1 VRKLQPEFTL
11 ARLYGPETLLSEDEL
26 AELADYWDDN
36 ESFEQNVAAAQ
47 GWLQGDNSLPR
58 T

>member
-1 VRKLQPEFTL
+1 MQPEFTL
-11 ARLYGPETLLSEDEL
+11 AHLYGPETLLSEDEL